1 MARLDRLGPKAR
13 EIAQAGAAIGRE
25 FAYDIVTAVSPNA
38 EADTRS
44 ALDRL
49 VAAGLVFQRGNPP
62 VADYQF
68 KHALVQDTA
77 YGTLL
82 RGPRQVL
89 HGRIAAAIERRRP
102 DTVEREPEIL
112 AHHLAEAGE
121 FRRAV
126 SFLFEA
132 GRRAAARS
140 ANREAMAHLNRAV
153 GMLASL
159 PEDSGASPTRAAAAA
174 CSLGQPRWRRAASA
188 RRKQKKPIEGPGP
201 WPKTWATAG
210 PCSRRSG
217 EYGSQQG

>member
-1 MARLDRLGPKAR
+1 M
-13 EIAQAGAAIGRE
+13 
-25 FAYDIVTAVSPNA
+25 
-38 EADTRS
+38 
-44 ALDRL
+44 
-49 VAAGLVFQRGNPP
+49 FQRGNPP

-89 HGRIAAAIERRRP
+89 HGRIAAAIETRRP

-132 GRRAAARS
+132 AGGRAIR
-140 ANREAMAHLNRAV
+140 
-153 GMLASL
+153 
-159 PEDSGASPTRAAAAA
+159 
-174 CSLGQPRWRRAASA
+174 
-188 RRKQKKPIEGPGP
+188 
-201 WPKTWATAG
+201 
-210 PCSRRSG
+210 
-217 EYGSQQG
+217 